1 MVLLSPERS
10 FFVVVGEGILITG
23 RLLLSNS
30 ICSLIWMR
38 YAKEIPAPPR
48 SNDTEWAHLSKFRCF
63 VWSFAAWCALRS
75 LKGIV
80 DFEVQAANFSLFF
93 VLIYYFILH
102 VSVNAIRLRVSNK
115 NFRFIYRL
123 FNWKYMTVQWNN
135 LILFNNFHW
144 EKINYCY
151 LKFRTMW

>member
-63 VWSFAAWCALRS
+63 VWSFAAFRCALRS

-80 DFEVQAANFSLFF
+80 DFEVQVANFSLLFA
-93 VLIYYFILH
+93 LIYHFILH

-115 NFRFIYRL
+115 NFRFVYLIENIWL
-123 FNWKYMTVQWNN
+123 FNGT
-135 LILFNNFHW
+135 I
-144 EKINYCY
+144 
-151 LKFRTMW
+151 